1 MALTEHE
8 TNDEDDQRSSFDFKG
23 SLNIKEFKLPSYRQ
37 FNGKYLKSFDLGLM
51 AISFLIPIF
60 WFWLDLSCLFSIN
73 FCYCISQRWLRFC
86 YLIFSHSD
94 VSPFFT
100 PLKTNCKLRMYSK
113 KCNRSTHRPKRDS
126 LRYFKSKVLKMKY
139 LLCPTKFKIPKKKIS
154 NDSLKRTNF
163 TKFSSRM
170 EVDMFLRN
178 SNP

>member
-1 MALTEHE
+1 MPTREHSTLTFCYIW
-8 TNDEDDQRSSFDFKG
+8 TLSPLQYSDNT
-23 SLNIKEFKLPSYRQ
+23 KLLPFSKLLWSWPDG
-37 FNGKYLKSFDLGLM
+37 N
-51 AISFLIPIF
+51 FLSHSKILI
-60 WFWLDLSCLFSIN
+60 LVRLSGLFSIN

-154 NDSLKRTNF
+154 NNSLKRTNF